1 MIIESE
7 NGNQFKIKVLG
18 INNVI
23 RSILWEEKNE
33 LFYSPIHTDNND
45 IDYCIIHS
53 QNLPL
58 NVILKSQ

>member
-7 NGNQFKIKVLG
+7 NGNQFKIKILG

-33 LFYSPIHTDNND
+33 LFYSSIHTEND

-58 NVILKSQ
+58 NIILKSR

>member
-7 NGNQFKIKVLG
+7 NGSTFKIKVLG

-23 RSILWEEKNE
+23 KSILWEEKNE
-33 LFYSPIHTDNND
+33 IFYSPIHTDNND

-58 NVILKSQ
+58 NFILKSQ

>member
-7 NGNQFKIKVLG
+7 NGNQFKIKILG
-18 INNVI
+18 INSVI

-33 LFYSPIHTDNND
+33 LFYSPIHTEND